1 MRPDKKAGSQAF
13 VNQFMVIALVA
24 ICGCSSI
31 GLGSAVWMRHQISV
45 AANANKA
52 LEASIADLER
62 QIEEADA
69 AISAEQDPAVLSRR
83 NSEWQLGLVP
93 PAETQLRRVP
103 DDTVMRL
110 ASLHN
115 RKLFGDGPAMVSL
128 RVALAHRHRLNPHV
142 EGLHLKL

>member
-24 ICGCSSI
+24 ICGSATI
-31 GLGSAVWMRHQISV
+31 GLGTVWMRHQISV

-128 RVALAHRHRLNPHV
+128 RVALAH
-142 EGLHLKL
+142 